1 MEIEPTCRDLID
13 KLIVLD
19 PLQRLGAEGTG
30 GMSALK
36 AHPFFQSVDFANWDM
51 RKIGMRRAVRE
62 TEPMWL
68 R

>member
-1 MEIEPTCRDLID
+1 MQIDTVCRDLID

-19 PLQRLGAEGTG
+19 PNARLGARGAG
-30 GMSALK
+30 GMQALK
-36 AHPFFQSVDFANWDM
+36 AHPFFKGINFSGDM
-51 RKIGMRRAVRE
+51 RKLGIRRVARE